1 MAKPFPVS
9 PKHPERIC
17 WGCDRYCAANALACG
32 NGADRTMHPVEMFGE
47 DWNEQGDF
55 GLGLPGSDSDAVQS
69 PGKPVVLQ
77 GH

>member
-1 MAKPFPVS
+1 MAKPFPIN

-47 DWNEQGDF
+47 DWNEQNPWGIEQ
-55 GLGLPGSDSDAVQS
+55 AVAANKRVAPQVD
-69 PGKPVVLQ
+69 G
-77 GH
+77 